1 MSESIAIVS
10 VPVSDQEAA
19 KAFYAETLGFSVVRD
34 NAMGPAQRWIQLAP
48 SGGGATITLVTWFD
62 ALKPGGQQGLV
73 MTTSDV
79 DARRAELAARGLEI
93 SEVQSQP
100 WGRFA
105 TFKDPDGNG
114 WVLQQP
120 PGRRGSEASAS

>member
-1 MSESIAIVS
+1 MSDSIAIVS
-10 VPVSDQEAA
+10 VPVSDQAKA
-19 KAFYAETLGFSVVRD
+19 KAFYTETLGFSVVRD
-34 NAMGPAQRWIQLAP
+34 NPMGPQQRWVELAP
-48 SGGGATITLVTWFD
+48 SGGGASITLVTWFD
-62 ALKPGGQQGLV
+62 LLKPGGQQGLV
-73 MTTSDV
+73 LTTRDIE
-79 DARRAELAARGLEI
+79 ARRAELAARGLGI

-120 PGRRGSEASAS
+120 PVSG